1 VTTTATNGSAQG
13 QGVPVSG
20 TGAPSRPEGAR
31 RARRTAGA
39 AATSPP
45 VTPSAPPQLHVG
57 GPADH
62 SWRETALTRVYE
74 LRTLSTLF
82 AGPDAGIS
90 PALTQA
96 IGGHLHAA
104 EETAKNRT
112 PWRSRINGSAL
123 ERTRSNL
130 DAAEADLLRI
140 APDDYVVGQL
150 PSIQAHVRQHLP
162 RQDPRRAHLEE
173 IATSVRDRTPGE
185 PVPVAP
191 EDRNVVIAAVHGA
204 SSEARREGARVRSFR
219 NVLFVTAALMTA
231 AALGLA
237 LLGILSP
244 ETLPVCFRPE
254 GKVVCPTQAVDVPG
268 SQAPAGTGA
277 SADES
282 AVIAAAEKE
291 AVRPWD
297 IPLIQL
303 VGLIAAAVAGAAALR
318 GIRGTSTP
326 YSIPVALALLKL
338 PTGALT
344 ALLGLLLMRGQFVP
358 GLSALDFPAQVLA
371 WAIAFG
377 YAQQLFTRLVDQQ
390 GQQVLDSVG
399 GPKTQPVET

>member
-1 VTTTATNGSAQG
+1 VTTTAANGR
-13 QGVPVSG
+13 VPRTTKKRS
-20 TGAPSRPEGAR
+20 TPEGTPDGGQKPQA
-31 RARRTAGA
+31 
-39 AATSPP
+39 PP
-45 VTPSAPPQLHVG
+45 VTAPIPPQLHVG

-74 LRTLSTLF
+74 LRALATYFTGLDHPVPQTL
-82 AGPDAGIS
+82 A
-90 PALTQA
+90 QA
-96 IGGHLHAA
+96 IEGHLHAA
-104 EETAKNRT
+104 EQTARSRT
-112 PWRSRINGSAL
+112 SPRSRINGSSL

-130 DAAEADLLRI
+130 DAAESDLLRI
-140 APDDYVVGQL
+140 APADYLVGQL
-150 PSIQAHVRQHLP
+150 PSIEAHVRQHLP
-162 RQDPRRAHLEE
+162 RHDPRRARLESIVKE
-173 IATSVRDRTPGE
+173 SRDRSPDRPRRPLTE
-185 PVPVAP
+185 
-191 EDRNVVIAAVHGA
+191 EDRNVVISALHAAN
-204 SSEARREGARVRSFR
+204 SEARREGAQVRSFR
-219 NVLFVTAALMTA
+219 NVLLVTAGLMTV

-237 LLGILSP
+237 LLGIVSP

-254 GKVVCPTQAVDVPG
+254 GKVVCPTQEVDVPG
-268 SQAPAGTGA
+268 PQAPAGTGA
-277 SADES
+277 SAVES
-282 AVIAAAEKE
+282 AAIAEAEQE
-291 AVRPWD
+291 AVRSWD

-318 GIRGTSTP
+318 SIKGTSTP

-399 GPKTQPVET
+399 GPKARPVES